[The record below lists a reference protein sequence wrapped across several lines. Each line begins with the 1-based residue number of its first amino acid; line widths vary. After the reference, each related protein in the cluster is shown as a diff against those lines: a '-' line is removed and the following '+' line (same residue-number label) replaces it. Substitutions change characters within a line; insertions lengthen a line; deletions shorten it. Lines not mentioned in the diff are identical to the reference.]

1 MRVHELYCEFA
12 PQLRRVVLLGRR
24 ERQTRVVNR
33 LGRAPSEAE
42 GVAFGCAGAFRIGLQ
57 SGVHV
62 ACIGPPPPP
71 SRSTEKSWPHFWPS
85 AVDFCGSRL
94 AIGAATERAR
104 ALAMSAGT
112 RAQALQTL
120 HRCGGCRSCVAPS
133 PAPIDVHACSAL
145 LLSRAGAIDGFA
157 GGVVATFRP

>member
-33 LGRAPSEAE
+33 LGRAPSEAG

-62 ACIGPPPPP
+62 ACIGHLTGYSLWPQNLRPRKTRRGNAPRAALLTGFCAQLQAVPP
-71 SRSTEKSWPHFWPS
+71 
-85 AVDFCGSRL
+85 RL
-94 AIGAATERAR
+94 F
-104 ALAMSAGT
+104 L
-112 RAQALQTL
+112 
-120 HRCGGCRSCVAPS
+120 S
-133 PAPIDVHACSAL
+133 PAFFGRAHAVCANNFDKRGRD
-145 LLSRAGAIDGFA
+145 LSSDRWSK
-157 GGVVATFRP
+157 TM